1 MKMKIFSMTRYVEE
15 ALKKAKYTQDENGV
29 VIAKVPWVSGFF
41 SQGDT
46 FEEARENL
54 KDAIEGNILLLLQ
67 LGKEIPPMKGVRI
80 KETQFIK
87 KLRRKMPR
95 RKPHPKV

>member
-1 MKMKIFSMTRYVEE
+1 MKMKIFSITRYIKE

-29 VIAKVPWVSGFF
+29 VVAKVPGVSGFF
-41 SQGDT
+41 SQGET

-54 KDAIEGNILLLLQ
+54 RDAIEGNIMLLLQ

-80 KETQFIK
+80 KETQFVK

-95 RKPHPKV
+95 KKPHPKM

>member
-1 MKMKIFSMTRYVEE
+1 MKMRIFSITRYIEE
-15 ALKKAKYTQDENGV
+15 ALKKAKYKQDENGV
-29 VIAKVPWVSGFF
+29 VVAKVPGISGFF
-41 SQGDT
+41 SQGET

-54 KDAIEGNILLLLQ
+54 RDAIEGNIMLLLQ

-80 KETQFIK
+80 KETQFVK
-87 KLRRKMPR
+87 KLRRKMPG

>member
-1 MKMKIFSMTRYVEE
+1 MKVKVFSITRYVEE
-15 ALKKAKYTQDENGV
+15 ALKKAKYKQDENGV
-29 VIAKVPWVSGFF
+29 VVAKVPGISGFF
-41 SQGDT
+41 SQGGT

-67 LGKEIPPMKGVRI
+67 LGQKIPPIKGVRI
-80 KETQFIK
+80 KETRFVR
-87 KLRRKMPR
+87 KLQRRTPK